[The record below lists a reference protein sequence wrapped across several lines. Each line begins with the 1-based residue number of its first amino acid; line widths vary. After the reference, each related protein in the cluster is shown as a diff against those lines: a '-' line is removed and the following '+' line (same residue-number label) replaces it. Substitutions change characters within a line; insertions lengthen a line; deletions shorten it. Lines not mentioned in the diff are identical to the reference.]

1 MKRYLLVATLL
12 CSAIPA
18 MAQPAPATA
27 PATPPTPSER
37 PCLRPINMWDF
48 QLVPGNRSLIVID
61 RSRRRF
67 RVNFMSE
74 CRNIQ
79 FRTGIRFVTRGT
91 GRLSCVARGDS
102 VRFRDPAGPGICNI
116 QSVEF
121 QTPQLDQQD
130 AAAGPVRMLPRS
142 AVERR

>member
-1 MKRYLLVATLL
+1 MTRYLLAAALW
-12 CSAIPA
+12 CSAVPA
-18 MAQPAPATA
+18 MAQPESPPA
-27 PATPPTPSER
+27 PSER
-37 PCLRPINMWDF
+37 PCLRAIDLYDF

-79 FRTGIRFVTRGT
+79 FKLGLRFRTRGT

-102 VRFRDPAGPGICNI
+102 VRFQDPVSPGICYI
-116 QSVEF
+116 RDVQY
-121 QTPQLDQQD
+121 QTLALDQQD
-130 AAAGPVRMLPRS
+130 AAAAAATKQR
-142 AVERR
+142 

>member
-18 MAQPAPATA
+18 MAQR
-27 PATPPTPSER
+27 ATPPQTGR

-48 QLVPGNRSLIVID
+48 QLVPGNRSLVVIE
-61 RSRRRF
+61 RSRQRF

-79 FRTGIRFVTRGT
+79 FQFRGIRFVTRGT

-102 VRFRDPAGPGICNI
+102 VRFRDPAGPGICI
-116 QSVEF
+116 VREVVW
-121 QTPQLDQQD
+121 QTPELDQQD

-142 AVERR
+142 SVERR